1 MKKLFSYL
9 LLPAIILLGL
19 VVRLYKINSP
29 IADWHSWRQADT
41 ASVSKV
47 YVQEGIKP
55 FLPRYQ
61 DISTIQTGYFNPQ
74 GLRLVEFP
82 IYNIIHALLYKTYPR
97 FSLEIWGRL
106 VSIFSALTSSIF
118 VYLLGKR
125 FIGKA
130 GGLIAASAFLFM
142 PYNIYFSRVILP
154 EPLAVCLAIAGVWVY
169 INFIDKE
176 KWLYLFVSGLL
187 ISLSILVKPFTI
199 FYLLPLIYLTLSKFD
214 LKKIVLTPNL
224 LINFLIFSNIVIGPF
239 LLWRA
244 WINTNPAGIPF
255 FTWAFNGDKIRFR
268 PAFWRW
274 IFGERIGRLMLGTWG
289 LLPFSIG
296 IISTKKKNIFNFLF
310 LLSVII
316 YATTIA
322 TASVRHDYYQ
332 IFLVPA
338 IALVFAQGTVIL
350 WKGLVG
356 FDKTLSRALLI
367 FAIFVG
373 LIVSANEAKAYYAIN
388 HPEIV
393 EAGKVANETLPK
405 DALVIAPYNGDTAFL
420 YQTGRWGWPVVE
432 DSIDNLIKKGADYYI
447 SVDTSSP
454 DSKNFK
460 QKFLVVKETSNYLI
474 LDLHKEK

>member
-1 MKKLFSYL
+1 MKKLLNYFL
-9 LLPAIILLGL
+9 LLAILLAGFA
-19 VVRLYKINSP
+19 VRLYKINSP

-41 ASVSKV
+41 ASVTRV

-55 FLPRYQ
+55 LMPRYQ
-61 DISTIQTGYFNPQ
+61 DISTIQTGYYNPQ

-82 IYNIIHALLYKTYPR
+82 LYNIIHATLFKVYPSL
-97 FSLEIWGRL
+97 SLEVWGRL
-106 VSIFSALTSSIF
+106 TSIASVLISAVFIF
-118 VYLLGKR
+118 LLGNR
-125 FIGKA
+125 FIGKN
-130 GGLIAASAFLFM
+130 GGLIAAFVFLFI

-154 EPLAVCLAIAGVWVY
+154 EPLGVTLAVAGLWA
-169 INFIDKE
+169 FTKFFDEE
-176 KWLYLFVSGLL
+176 KWFFFFASGLL

-199 FYLLPLIYLTLSKFD
+199 FYLLPIAYLSLKKYDLSK
-214 LKKIVLTPNL
+214 ILTTPKL
-224 LINFLIFSNIVIGPF
+224 LISFLAFANIIIAPF
-239 LLWRA
+239 LLWRV
-244 WINTNPAGIPF
+244 WINTNPAGIPH

-274 IFGERIGRLMLGTWG
+274 IFGERIGKLMLGVWG
-289 LLPFSIG
+289 IIPFSIG
-296 IISTKKKNIFNFLF
+296 IMVSNKKNMFNLIF

-338 IALVFAQGTVIL
+338 ISLVFAQGAVSL
-350 WKGLVG
+350 WKGFPG
-356 FDKTLSRALLI
+356 IDKTLGRVILL
-367 FAIFVG
+367 FASFIA

-393 EAGKVANETLPK
+393 EAGKVADEILPK
-405 DALVIAPYNGDTAFL
+405 DALLLAPYNGDTAFL
-420 YQTGRWGWPVVE
+420 YQTNRWGWPVIE
-432 DSIDNLIKKGADYYI
+432 DSVDNLIKKGADYYI
-447 SVDTSSP
+447 SVDVGSP

-460 QKFLVVKETSNYLI
+460 ERFEIVRETPSFII